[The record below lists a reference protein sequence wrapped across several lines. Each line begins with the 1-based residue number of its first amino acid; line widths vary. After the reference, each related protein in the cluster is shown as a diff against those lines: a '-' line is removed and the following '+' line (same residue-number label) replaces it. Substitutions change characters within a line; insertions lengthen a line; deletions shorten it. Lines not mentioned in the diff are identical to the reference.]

1 MLLYIE
7 LVVIESYQ
15 SFVDGFKDHP
25 IISNSD
31 SKFDIFG
38 KPLLKHEIKW
48 PYKKYGIR

>member
-38 KPLLKHEIKW
+38 KPLLKHEIE
-48 PYKKYGIR
+48 